1 MVTMLDYIHEE
12 KTALSAILEKNDSSL
27 HVSYQNMQHVLILA
41 TGSSYNACLAAKPAL
56 ESYGD
61 ITVDIQ
67 EPYHFNHYGKLSE
80 EVDTVI
86 AVSQSGKS
94 ASTVDAIR
102 KIRSSKRRTIALT
115 GDDQSP
121 ITKEVDQV
129 IDLNMGVEKVG
140 FVTKGYSAT
149 VLQLILLGLA
159 IGTSKDRITAAQK
172 EEKLVQLREVVMKI
186 PQIIAQTEQFFE
198 KNEAL
203 FRVAKRFIAIG
214 YGPNWGTAKEF
225 ETKFTETV
233 REPSQG
239 FELEA
244 YMHGPYLEANPGHI
258 LFFLENNSDSQKR
271 SQRLAQYMKQ
281 YVGQVIVVTT
291 EGETTENQL
300 SLGITSEEDL
310 SVLALVVPIQVLA
323 YKIATAKGIDLGQR
337 IFDDFDE
344 VLKSKI

>member
-1 MVTMLDYIHEE
+1 MV
-12 KTALSAILEKNDSSL
+12 
-27 HVSYQNMQHVLILA
+27 
-41 TGSSYNACLAAKPAL
+41 
-56 ESYGD
+56 
-61 ITVDIQ
+61 
-67 EPYHFNHYGKLSE
+67 
-80 EVDTVI
+80 
-86 AVSQSGKS
+86 
-94 ASTVDAIR
+94 
-102 KIRSSKRRTIALT
+102 
-115 GDDQSP
+115 
-121 ITKEVDQV
+121 
-129 IDLNMGVEKVG
+129 
-140 FVTKGYSAT
+140 
-149 VLQLILLGLA
+149 LLGLA

-172 EEKLVQLREVVMKI
+172 EEKLVQLREIVMKI

-258 LFFLENNSDSQKR
+258 LFFLETNSDSQKR

-291 EGETTENQL
+291 EGETAENQL

>member
-12 KTALSAILEKNDSSL
+12 KTALSAILEKNDLSL

-94 ASTVDAIR
+94 ASTVDAIQ

-149 VLQLILLGLA
+149 VLQHPSGDSGNRYSRTNCWDDCVDCFRLVTSAIFILWFFRKKEKRTTNNVRN
-159 IGTSKDRITAAQK
+159 IERIHSYIDF
-172 EEKLVQLREVVMKI
+172 LRI
-186 PQIIAQTEQFFE
+186 SLSDQCNF
-198 KNEAL
+198 NE
-203 FRVAKRFIAIG
+203 
-214 YGPNWGTAKEF
+214 
-225 ETKFTETV
+225 
-233 REPSQG
+233 
-239 FELEA
+239 
-244 YMHGPYLEANPGHI
+244 
-258 LFFLENNSDSQKR
+258 
-271 SQRLAQYMKQ
+271 
-281 YVGQVIVVTT
+281 YV
-291 EGETTENQL
+291 
-300 SLGITSEEDL
+300 DC
-310 SVLALVVPIQVLA
+310 
-323 YKIATAKGIDLGQR
+323 
-337 IFDDFDE
+337 FW
-344 VLKSKI
+344 